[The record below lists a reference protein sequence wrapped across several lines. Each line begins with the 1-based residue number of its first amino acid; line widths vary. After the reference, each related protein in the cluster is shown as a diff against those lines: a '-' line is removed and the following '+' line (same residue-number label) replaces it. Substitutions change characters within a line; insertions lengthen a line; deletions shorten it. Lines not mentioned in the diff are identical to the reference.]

1 MFIISLAFRKYA
13 FSIMI
18 LICEISLFIVITW
31 NQKLKIW
38 FQPNCKNYRIS
49 CLCLKGSTSNYCTHS
64 FDNLKPKCTFESFAR
79 KSLLRTYL
87 MPHIIGG
94 NLNIKSCKNDRD
106 FYHIKTRFNFAWK
119 GTQHECLAKTE
130 FDQLLHNL
138 IQSLYRL
145 SSQKIISAL
154 LIVTL
159 SKTTFYSKIWY
170 FYHLLLIEAQN

>member
-1 MFIISLAFRKYA
+1 MWNQVIHSY
-13 FSIMI
+13 IM
-18 LICEISLFIVITW
+18 W
-31 NQKLKIW
+31 NQKHKIW

-106 FYHIKTRFNFAWK
+106 FYHIKPRFNFAWK
-119 GTQHECLAKTE
+119 GTQHEWLAKTE

-154 LIVTL
+154 LIVISSNTTFL
-159 SKTTFYSKIWY
+159 SKFWFFCY
-170 FYHLLLIEAQN
+170 LLLIEVLFYLINIKR